1 MAAAPA
7 AVISI
12 SLVPRLF
19 TKPSVGLVDCS
30 SSKFKTEIRTIVCG
44 IFLDSLSGE
53 ICAIFARVLCFADK

>member
-7 AVISI
+7 AVIPVSSVAVAHEAI
-12 SLVPRLF
+12 S
-19 TKPSVGLVDCS
+19 GLVDCS

-53 ICAIFARVLCFADK
+53 ICAIFCQNCVFC